1 MFFRMGETL
10 LAKWRTAICT
20 CCAVLTCAASFC
32 CAQATQDPRRL
43 PTDSDV
49 RTTRHAAHSART
61 HSTTLPK
68 HLTDKPGR
76 KRPELQSP
84 SETST
89 RPATVSLNNGRLT
102 VDANNSDLTQIL
114 QDLADISGMTING
127 LMKGPRI
134 FGVYGPGNSRDI
146 LTYLLAGSGY
156 NYIMVGGAMNST
168 PRELLLISRKS
179 NAPAITPAI
188 QRQVPAMERDEDEQP
203 ELEMAPPV
211 PNALPLPDA
220 LGPGAISPAPSPN
233 DMDDNTRVQQNLQ
246 RLQQMQEQQ
255 QKNAPK

>member
-1 MFFRMGETL
+1 M
-10 LAKWRTAICT
+10 
-20 CCAVLTCAASFC
+20 
-32 CAQATQDPRRL
+32 
-43 PTDSDV
+43 
-49 RTTRHAAHSART
+49 
-61 HSTTLPK
+61 
-68 HLTDKPGR
+68 
-76 KRPELQSP
+76 
-84 SETST
+84 

-127 LMKGPRI
+127 LKKGPRI

-146 LTYLLAGSGY
+146 LTDLLAGSGY

-179 NAPAITPAI
+179 NAPGITPAS
-188 QRQVPAMERDEDEQP
+188 QRQGPAMERDEDEQP

-211 PNALPLPDA
+211 LNVLPTPDSF
-220 LGPGAISPAPSPN
+220 GPGAISPVPSPN

-255 QKNAPK
+255 QKDVPK